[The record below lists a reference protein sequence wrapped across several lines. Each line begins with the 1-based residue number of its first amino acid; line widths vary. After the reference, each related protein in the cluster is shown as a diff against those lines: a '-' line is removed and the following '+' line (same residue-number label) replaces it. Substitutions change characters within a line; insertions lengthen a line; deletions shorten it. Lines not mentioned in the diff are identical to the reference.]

1 MKRPVLMNRP
11 QAQMMSSPSDTQ
23 RSLAGGISI
32 LGIAG
37 LICKVVGVLYRIPLV
52 NSIGALG
59 VAVYQQVFPTY
70 NLLLVIS
77 SAGIPVAI
85 SRMVAHHMAKQDPD
99 SARQVFTVAL
109 CILTLL
115 GIVSTALMLAF
126 SGALSR
132 AAGTAESLAGFQM
145 IAPSLFLVCVMSA
158 FRGYMQGRRRMI
170 PTAVSQLI
178 EQVGKVGIAIPL
190 ALMGMRRGGYAMGA
204 AGALLGTS
212 IAEAIALIYMMIDY
226 YFARP
231 RLPALTP
238 EARNRML
245 PGRRVTRELVFIAV
259 PITIGACIVPLAGAI
274 DSFMLVNIMRGYMT
288 ELGARITFGVYSGM
302 VLTLINVPTALAM
315 AMATNLVPA
324 ISSARALDD
333 NDRIRSEAAT
343 GLRLASVV
351 GFPAAIGM
359 SMLAEP
365 ILLLLFG
372 GGKDSVSSLLTG
384 AQLLRVSSLTILLF
398 TQVQATSAILQG
410 LHKQRIPMYTL
421 AVGMLLKVAVN
432 YALVRMPQVNIQG
445 APFASLL
452 CYGVSL
458 APNLYFTARYGRM
471 KLSFQDI
478 LLRPGLAALIM
489 ALPVAALMAVFGTQL
504 NRSWLRLGLTVA
516 LAAAVYLAAAYK
528 LQAIKPS
535 DLPHFIRRRLTP
547 HA

>member
-1 MKRPVLMNRP
+1 
-11 QAQMMSSPSDTQ
+11 MSSQSDKQ
-23 RSLAGGISI
+23 RSLAGGVSI

-109 CILTLL
+109 RILILL
-115 GIVSTALMLAF
+115 GIVTTALMLVF
-126 SGALSR
+126 SGALSH
-132 AAGTAESLAGFQM
+132 AAGTAESRLGFQM

-158 FRGYMQGRRRMI
+158 FRGYMQGRRRMV
-170 PTAVSQLI
+170 PTAISQLI

-190 ALMGMRRGGYAMGA
+190 AMMGMRRGGYAMGA

-212 IAEAIALIYMMIDY
+212 IAEAAALIYMMVDY
-226 YFARP
+226 YFVHP

-245 PGRRVTRELVFIAV
+245 PEGRVARELVFIAI

-288 ELGARITFGVYSGM
+288 EVGAKITFGVYAGM

-333 NDRIRSEAAT
+333 SERIRSESAT

-421 AVGMLLKVAVN
+421 AAGMALKVALN
-432 YALVRMPQVNIQG
+432 YALVRLPDVNIQG
-445 APFASLL
+445 APYASLL
-452 CYGVSL
+452 CYAVSL
-458 APNLYFTARYGRM
+458 VPNLYYTARYGRM
-471 KLSFQDI
+471 KLNFNDI
-478 LLRPGLAALIM
+478 FTRPGLATLIM
-489 ALPVAALMAVFGTQL
+489 ALPVAGLMALFGARL
-504 NRSWLRLGLTVA
+504 NHSWLRMGATLAVA
-516 LAAAVYLAAAYK
+516 ALVYLVAAYK
-528 LQAIKPS
+528 LRAIKPD
-535 DLPHFIRRRLTP
+535 DLPSFIRRRLTR